1 MKIGFIGL
9 GNAGGKLAGS
19 LLRNGYDLTVRDL
32 NEEFV
37 SDFVSRGA
45 KSAHS
50 PKEMA
55 ELCDVIITCLPS
67 PKACSQVMEADNGVL
82 AGISRGK
89 IWLEMSTTDE
99 AEIRRIGALVEDT
112 GALPVDCPV
121 SGGCHRADT
130 GNISIFAGCSRETFE
145 LALPILTTMGRR
157 ILHTGELGSASILK
171 VMTNYLAT
179 VNLTSIA
186 EALTT
191 MKLIG
196 MDMNVTYEAI
206 KASSGNS
213 FVHETESQVILNG
226 SRDIS
231 FTMDLVSKDVG
242 IFNELA
248 QRKGLDLE
256 IAPLIVDIFKDG
268 EKRYGSRE
276 LSPNI
281 IKRLEEAADVE
292 VLGRGFPPEM
302 IDDEPEESGYEV
314 VIKDRQDYQYIARH
328 SDEY

>member
-1 MKIGFIGL
+1 MKVGFIGL

-19 LLRNGYDLTVRDL
+19 LLRNGYDLTIRDL

-37 SDFVSRGA
+37 RDFVERGA
-45 KSAHS
+45 KSANS

-55 ELCDVIITCLPS
+55 EHCDVIITCLPS
-67 PKACSQVMEADNGVL
+67 PTACSQVMEADDGVL
-82 AGISRGK
+82 AGISRRK

-99 AEIRRIGALVEDT
+99 AEIRRIGALVEAT

-179 VNLTSIA
+179 VNLASIA

-248 QRKGLDLE
+248 KRKGLDLE
-256 IAPLIVDIFKDG
+256 IAPLIVDIFRDG

-281 IKRLEEAADVE
+281 IKRLEEAADVD
-292 VLGRGFPPEM
+292 VLGRGFPAEM
-302 IDDEPEESGYEV
+302 IDDEPEEPGYEV
-314 VIKDRQDYQYIARH
+314 VIKSRQDY
-328 SDEY
+328 

>member
-67 PKACSQVMEADNGVL
+67 PKACSQVMEADDGVL

-242 IFNELA
+242 IFNQLA

-268 EKRYGSRE
+268 EKRYCSRE

-314 VIKDRQDYQYIARH
+314 VIKDRQDY
-328 SDEY
+328 

>member
-67 PKACSQVMEADNGVL
+67 PKACSQVMEADDGVL

-99 AEIRRIGALVEDT
+99 AEIRRIGALVEAT

-281 IKRLEEAADVE
+281 IKRLEEAAEVE

-314 VIKDRQDYQYIARH
+314 VIKDRQDY
-328 SDEY
+328 